1 MNGEA
6 NKPLSIGE
14 DGLRR
19 WLDRQEVLSSTVS
32 QLRKDLSLSAAEL
45 VEPPGDEGAFEALR
59 AQVLAAL
66 DRWQGADSA
75 SLSRAINRIDLTEGQ
90 VNAAMGRGGFQEL
103 AGAMVLRALQKVL
116 TRLRF
121 AGRY

>member
-32 QLRKDLSLSAAEL
+32 QLRKDLSLSVDEL
-45 VEPPGDEGAFEALR
+45 VEPPSDEGAFEALR

>member
-32 QLRKDLSLSAAEL
+32 QLRKDLSLSVDEL
-45 VEPPGDEGAFEALR
+45 VEPPSDEGAFEALR

-66 DRWQGADSA
+66 DRWQGADPA
-75 SLSRAINRIDLTEGQ
+75 FLSRAINRIDLTEGQ

-103 AGAMVLRALQKVL
+103 AGTMVLRALQKVL
-116 TRLRF
+116 TRMRF